1 MRHVIFLCFQSFG
14 NFLEANDFLD
24 IWMVEDPIQMTK
36 TVTCDFFQ
44 IYVTIAYLTQMKKLR
59 YKTLTKKKLTKK
71 TIETLLNEFFAL
83 EKEKN
88 EQLMEQYA
96 KHNDITIQ

>member
-44 IYVTIAYLTQMKKLR
+44 IYVTIVYLTQMKKLS

-88 EQLMEQYA
+88 EQLMEQYV